1 MPDKKPDVEVITLT
15 RQELR
20 DVMSEAIEQAFK
32 NIGVDTHDA
41 LQTQRDMAHLRKWRL
56 AVDQAS
62 STSFKVVV
70 TTLMAGVLG
79 ILWLGIT
86 TYFQSKP

>member
-1 MPDKKPDVEVITLT
+1 MIDNVPQEVEVITLT

-20 DVMSEAIEQAFK
+20 DVMSEAIVEAFK
-32 NIGVDTHDA
+32 NIGIDTHDSI
-41 LQTQRDMAHLRKWRL
+41 QTQKDMAHLRKWRV

-70 TTLMAGVLG
+70 TTLVAGLLG
-79 ILWLGIT
+79 LIWLGL
-86 TYFQSKP
+86 QNSLWR